1 MNHWEQYIS
10 LLVASVNK
18 FQRSKLKKIRFANGV
33 MKSFCSVQS
42 VDLIN
47 VVTVR
52 GHKLNMSTTIVQIVL
67 NSWIL
72 KIQVKIW
79 LC

>member
-1 MNHWEQYIS
+1 
-10 LLVASVNK
+10 VASVNK
-18 FQRSKLKKIRFANGV
+18 FQRSKLKKIRFANSV

-47 VVTVR
+47 VVSVR

>member
-1 MNHWEQYIS
+1 M
-10 LLVASVNK
+10 ASVNK
-18 FQRSKLKKIRFANGV
+18 FQRSKLKKIRFANSV

-42 VDLIN
+42 VDVIN
-47 VVTVR
+47 VVSVR

>member
-10 LLVASVNK
+10 LLVALVNK
-18 FQRSKLKKIRFANGV
+18 FQRSKLKKIRFANSV

-47 VVTVR
+47 VVSVR
-52 GHKLNMSTTIVQIVL
+52 GHKSEHEYNYCPDCTKQLDIKDPS
-67 NSWIL
+67 
-72 KIQVKIW
+72 
-79 LC
+79 

>member
-1 MNHWEQYIS
+1 M
-10 LLVASVNK
+10 ASVNK
-18 FQRSKLKKIRFANGV
+18 FQRSKLKKIRFANSV

-47 VVTVR
+47 VVSVR

>member
-1 MNHWEQYIS
+1 M
-10 LLVASVNK
+10 ASVNK
-18 FQRSKLKKIRFANGV
+18 FQRSKLKKIRFANSV

-52 GHKLNMSTTIVQIVL
+52 GHKLNMSTTIVQIGL
-67 NSWIL
+67 KSWIL

-79 LC
+79 HC

>member
-1 MNHWEQYIS
+1 M
-10 LLVASVNK
+10 ASVNK
-18 FQRSKLKKIRFANGV
+18 FQRSKLKKICFANSV

-47 VVTVR
+47 VVSVR